1 MMFLLTRRQLQPS
14 HLSLCSQR
22 VYMVNKAWCAILSLR
37 VQSGKAQKRRFP
49 CYGRAKSRCSVADI
63 RQWAWTLHGP
73 CLHCVA
79 CSHGPTVKDFKLQR
93 TAIWER
99 NAAAASIIFHPVRWV
114 CTVTSKLLTTWCKM
128 RFHVLFCIYRVC
140 DITLQGLALGVTTRP
155 PNELT
160 TLPATADEAQLART
174 AEGFGEIRRGWAK
187 EFGDAPALS
196 DIYIHLGS
204 TKLQCF
210 ASNLQFPLT
219 AGFWGRVYG
228 TSRSFHVTVYPR
240 FSQVLTHGATPGRWI
255 LHTSWVSTAPPGMAR
270 PWSGTLAT
278 GSRRPCGRAGGWR
291 PKIIGKPLR
300 N

>member
-240 FSQVLTHGATPGRWI
+240 FPRFWHMVPHRVGGSFI
-255 LHTSWVSTAPPGMAR
+255 PPGF
-270 PWSGTLAT
+270 
-278 GSRRPCGRAGGWR
+278 RRRRLGWL
-291 PKIIGKPLR
+291 GLEVAL
-300 N
+300 

>member
-1 MMFLLTRRQLQPS
+1 MCYFVTPS
-14 HLSLCSQR
+14 SKWQSPEATLSL
-22 VYMVNKAWCAILSLR
+22 LR
-37 VQSGKAQKRRFP
+37 
-49 CYGRAKSRCSVADI
+49 RAKSRCSVADI

-73 CLHCVA
+73 CLHYVA

-128 RFHVLFCIYRVC
+128 CFHLLFCIYRMC

-174 AEGFGEIRRGWAK
+174 AEGFGGIRRGSAK

-196 DIYIHLGS
+196 DIFIHLGS

-219 AGFWGRVYG
+219 VGFEAGFTGQAAASMLQF
-228 TSRSFHVTVYPR
+228 THDFPR
-240 FSQVLTHGATPGRWI
+240 FWHMLPHRVGGSFI
-255 LHTSWVSTAPPGMAR
+255 PPGFR
-270 PWSGTLAT
+270 R
-278 GSRRPCGRAGGWR
+278 SRLGWL
-291 PKIIGKPLR
+291 GLEVAL
-300 N
+300 